1 MSEKN
6 LDSVFCDSLP
16 YLNVNSKFE
25 YYMLKMGHNPWM
37 AQEQGAIIARLNILL
52 RLARRTGC

>member
-6 LDSVFCDSLP
+6 FGLWFFCDSLP

-25 YYMLKMGHNPWM
+25 YYMLKWAP
-37 AQEQGAIIARLNILL
+37 I
-52 RLARRTGC
+52 